1 MKHLILF
8 LLLVHYSCSSP
19 VDNSSVIR
27 SFYETMKPN
36 GRYSDFKQII
46 IINENGNCINCNNK
60 FSREMSALLSDS
72 TKLFIVSGTGAK
84 VDFSYY
90 LDINQD
96 NLIVDSAFIFK
107 KYDIAK
113 SCMIIDLGEEGQ
125 FVNSFNVNAKN
136 YAKVWDFVDRK

>member
-1 MKHLILF
+1 
-8 LLLVHYSCSSP
+8 
-19 VDNSSVIR
+19 
-27 SFYETMKPN
+27 
-36 GRYSDFKQII
+36 
-46 IINENGNCINCNNK
+46 
-60 FSREMSALLSDS
+60 MSALLSDS